1 MGENT
6 LPKAVRDIAWKAQ
19 VRLCA
24 RYRRLSAAG
33 KKLPVVTAAIA
44 REMAAF
50 LWAIGR
56 EAGIDATPPNR
67 LYPPVPASADGARPS
82 HSRLLSLGS
91 CMSAAVTVLYPTRT
105 RLPSSILTCRALASR
120 VRLIASP
127 PYDIYCRLPQ
137 AVT

>member
-1 MGENT
+1 MDLSLPGPGQRDPESPARG

-33 KKLPVVTAAIA
+33 KKLPVVVAAIA

-56 EAGIDATPPNR
+56 EVA
-67 LYPPVPASADGARPS
+67 PS
-82 HSRLLSLGS
+82 
-91 CMSAAVTVLYPTRT
+91 
-105 RLPSSILTCRALASR
+105 
-120 VRLIASP
+120 
-127 PYDIYCRLPQ
+127 
-137 AVT
+137 